1 MKNKVCS
8 CFGHREIYHN
18 IDSIYSKLENIIINE
33 NVNVFMTGGMGEFDE
48 LFSSTIRQLKIKY
61 PNIKLLLI
69 APYFTQKINL
79 NKEYLQTMYDEI
91 IIPDCVINSHYK
103 SAISVRNRWM
113 VENSDIIL
121 SYIHRNFGG
130 AFTAVKYAVRLNKKV
145 INLYNQIIN

>member
-1 MKNKVCS
+1 
-8 CFGHREIYHN
+8 
-18 IDSIYSKLENIIINE
+18 
-33 NVNVFMTGGMGEFDE
+33 
-48 LFSSTIRQLKIKY
+48 
-61 PNIKLLLI
+61 
-69 APYFTQKINL
+69 
-79 NKEYLQTMYDEI
+79 MYDEI